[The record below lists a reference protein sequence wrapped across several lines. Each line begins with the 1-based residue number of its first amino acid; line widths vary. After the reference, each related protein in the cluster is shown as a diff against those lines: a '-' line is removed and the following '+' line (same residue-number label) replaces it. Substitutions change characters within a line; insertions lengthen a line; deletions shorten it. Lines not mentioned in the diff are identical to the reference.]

1 MEIHIIRMSSSL
13 CIKCLHRSSS
23 YHWEDEFSSLCNCRQ
38 SDQQLIERVQLA
50 NVFSRME
57 EHHLKQNR
65 GRNIFLSVLKR
76 RLSIF
81 LYCVWQE
88 EQDLDA
94 CVCSALPGVFVGD
107 TWAIFSSFAP
117 PSVCL
122 LGHSRR

>member
-76 RLSIF
+76 PALHLSV
-81 LYCVWQE
+81 LCVAGRAG
-88 EQDLDA
+88 LR
-94 CVCSALPGVFVGD
+94 CM
-107 TWAIFSSFAP
+107 
-117 PSVCL
+117 CL
-122 LGHSRR
+122 LSFTWRLCRRHLGYFLFLCSSICLPFGAL